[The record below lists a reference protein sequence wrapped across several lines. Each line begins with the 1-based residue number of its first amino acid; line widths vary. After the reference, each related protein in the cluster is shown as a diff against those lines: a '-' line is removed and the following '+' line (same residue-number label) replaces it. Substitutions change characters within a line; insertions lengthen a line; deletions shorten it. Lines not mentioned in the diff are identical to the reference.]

1 MTGTL
6 MSFLMTTIWVVLV
19 LFHTGVALKSIYS
32 IGPTEVGLVRKRF
45 GKKLPGDN
53 PIAFKGEAGYQAE
66 LLMPGLRFKFYLLYA
81 VTKHPWVQVPAGQIG
96 VVIAQIG
103 EPLPIGAKSAIYTPS
118 FGNFTNLETFVEGVE
133 GKGGGAMV
141 KGQKGVQRPVL
152 PPGNLAPIHPVA
164 FLVITKPQVFGVPVS
179 EELRRRMKG
188 GTLTYQ
194 AWDQLQADSLDVT
207 RIEPRATEGGH
218 VIDMVGVVTTLEGD
232 SLPAGDISSRLGGF
246 EDIKA
251 LEAAS
256 REGGGGAEGVTN
268 SKLTETILGSKN
280 DQHNSYQDF
289 QTFLDKGG
297 KIGLQHDPILY
308 GAYNLNPFL
317 VKVEQV
323 PMLVVEQGQ
332 VAVIKSYV
340 GLPTE
345 DTSGAEFKFGSL
357 VRPGHRG
364 IWEEP
369 LRTGKY
375 PINPRVYQAEVVP
388 TAILKLDWSKG
399 VTGAHK
405 LDERLE
411 PIVAKSREGFV
422 FSIDLQVLIHVPD
435 TKAPRVIS
443 MVGSM
448 LNLVNEVLQA
458 AVGNLFRDK
467 LGGMPAVTFIETRQ
481 TVQQEAMAHISTQLS
496 LYEVE
501 TKGVYIQDWILP
513 EALVQVLTQR
523 EIANQQVETFR
534 KQKIAQDQRIETEA
548 ATGKAD
554 MQKSLAAAEV
564 NVLIKKNNADAR
576 SQEAR
581 GEAEFTKQTGLAQ
594 AAVIQAQG
602 VAKAEGFKAQNEAI
616 GAAGTLLVNVAT
628 VLADKNVKIMPDIL
642 VAGGGGALDGL
653 AATLTQALA
662 GSKVLPTGQAK
673 SDR

>member
-1 MTGTL
+1 MIASL
-6 MSFLMTTIWVVLV
+6 VQVFWIVLV
-19 LFHTGVALKSIYS
+19 LFVLVVFFKSIYS
-32 IGPTEVGLVRKRF
+32 IGPTQVGLVRKRF

-53 PIAFKGEAGYQAE
+53 PVAFAGEAGYQAQ
-66 LLMPGLRFKFYLLYA
+66 LLMPGLRFKLYLLYA

-103 EPLPIGAKSAIYTPS
+103 EPLPIGAKSAIYTPG
-118 FGNFTNLETFVEGVE
+118 FGNFTNLEAFVEGVE
-133 GKGGGAMV
+133 GRDGKAKI

-152 PPGNLAPIHPVA
+152 PPGTLAPIHPVA

-179 EELRRRMKG
+179 EELRRRMRG
-188 GTLTYQ
+188 GALTYE
-194 AWDQLQADSLDVT
+194 AWDQLDKECLDVT

-232 SLPAGDISSRLGGF
+232 SLPAGDIASRLGGF

-251 LEAAS
+251 LEAAPS
-256 REGGGGAEGVTN
+256 AGGAEPVTN

-375 PINPRVYQAEVVP
+375 PINPRVYQSEIVP

-467 LGGMPAVTFIETRQ
+467 LGGMAAVAFIETRQ
-481 TVQQEAMAHISTQLS
+481 TVQQEAMAHISKQLS

-576 SQEAR
+576 AQEAR

-594 AAVIQAQG
+594 ADVIRAQG
-602 VAKAEGFKAQNEAI
+602 VARAEGFKAQNEAI

-628 VLADKNVKIMPDIL
+628 VLADKNVKIVPDIL
-642 VAGGGGALDGL
+642 VAGAGGALDGL

-662 GSKVLPTGQAK
+662 ASKVLPGGQAK
-673 SDR
+673 SA

>member
-1 MTGTL
+1 MYMFDTIGALITAGCWIL
-6 MSFLMTTIWVVLV
+6 FLLAIAL
-19 LFHTGVALKSIYS
+19 LLKSIYS
-32 IGPTEVGLVRKRF
+32 IGPTQIGLVRKRI
-45 GKKLPGDN
+45 GRKLPDDN
-53 PIAFKGEAGYQAE
+53 PLAFKGEAGYQAE
-66 LLMPGLRFKFYLLYA
+66 LLMPGLRFKFILFYA
-81 VTKHPWVQVPAGQIG
+81 VTKHPWVQIPAGQIG

-103 EPLPIGAKSAIYTPS
+103 ESLPIGAKSAVYTPQ
-118 FGNFTNLETFVEGVE
+118 FGTFTDLEAFAEGVE
-133 GKGGGAMV
+133 REKGKP
-141 KGQKGVQRPVL
+141 KFRGQKGVQRPVL
-152 PPGNLAPIHPVA
+152 SPGTLAPIHPVA
-164 FLVITKPQVFGVPVS
+164 FLVITRQQVYGVPVS
-179 EELRRRMKG
+179 QELRRSMKG
-188 GTLTYQ
+188 GPLTYQ
-194 AWDQLQADSLDVT
+194 AWNQLSEDSLDVR
-207 RIEPRATEGGH
+207 RIEPKATEGGH
-218 VIDMVGVVTTLEGD
+218 VMDMVGVVTTLEGD
-232 SLPAGDISSRLGGF
+232 ALPAGDIASRLGGF

-251 LEAAS
+251 IEA
-256 REGGGGAEGVTN
+256 GGTSVTN
-268 SKLTETILGSKN
+268 SKLIETILGSKN
-280 DQHNSYQDF
+280 DQHNSYQDL
-289 QTFLDKGG
+289 QTFIDKGG
-297 KIGLQHDPILY
+297 KIGLQHDPLLY

-357 VRPGHRG
+357 VKPGHRG

-375 PINPRVYQAEVVP
+375 PINPRIYQAEIVP

-399 VTGAHK
+399 ITGAHK

-422 FSIDLQVLIHVPD
+422 FTIDLQVLIHVPD

-467 LGGMPAVTFIETRQ
+467 LGGMAAVKFIETRQ
-481 TVQQEAMAHISTQLS
+481 TVQQEALTHISKELM

-501 TKGVYIQDWILP
+501 TKGVYIQDVMLP
-513 EALVQVLTQR
+513 DTLVQVLTQR
-523 EIANQQVETFR
+523 EIANQEVETYK
-534 KQKIAQDQRIETEA
+534 KQKTAQDQRIETEA

-554 MQKSLAAAEV
+554 MQKNLAAAEV

-576 SQEAR
+576 AQEAR

-594 AAVIQAQG
+594 ADVIRAQG
-602 VAKAEGFKAQNEAI
+602 VARADGFKAQNEAI
-616 GAAGTLLVNVAT
+616 GASGTLLVNVAT

-642 VAGGGGALDGL
+642 VAGGGGAIEAL
-653 AATLTQALA
+653 AATLTRTFADKQIQ
-662 GSKVLPTGQAK
+662 KPK
-673 SDR
+673 SE